1 MSDDEDKVENEVA
14 KRALERINSGGLT
27 AKQLLT
33 LYDNTLK
40 YPDISDLEREIIVA
54 AIDKNIKL
62 NHPRQASKAFGS
74 KDAEG
79 RALLETVYEELKSEF
94 DLSGN
99 HVGNGIKPSGAQMSG
114 ERYVGCY
121 FSYKN
126 SDNWNAGLYY
136 YQDEVDSDPY
146 LNVEIRQTGKGKEKN
161 ETINVYSVDDV
172 DSAVEDLRNTW
183 KEIVV

>member
-1 MSDDEDKVENEVA
+1 MTEDKVEDPRVQ
-14 KRALERINSGGLT
+14 RALDRIESGDLSGKDLL
-27 AKQLLT
+27 QL
-33 LYDNTLK
+33 YKNVYADEM
-40 YPDISDLEREIIVA
+40 ISELDQEILA
-54 AIDKNIKL
+54 RAIEKNIKL
-62 NHPRQASKAFGS
+62 KHPREASKTFGS
-74 KDAEG
+74 KDAEA
-79 RALLETVYEELKSEF
+79 RALLETIYEELKSEF

-99 HVGNGIKPSGAQMSG
+99 RVGDGIKPSGAQISG

>member
-1 MSDDEDKVENEVA
+1 MTEDKVEDPRVQQALDRIESGDLDGKDLLQFYKNVHGNKTISERDREILT
-14 KRALERINSGGLT
+14 RALE
-27 AKQLLT
+27 
-33 LYDNTLK
+33 
-40 YPDISDLEREIIVA
+40 
-54 AIDKNIKL
+54 KNIKL
-62 NHPRQASKAFGS
+62 KHPREASKTFGS

-79 RALLETVYEELKSEF
+79 RALLETIYEELKSEF

-99 HVGNGIKPSGAQMSG
+99 HVGDGIKPSGAQISG

-146 LNVEIRQTGKGKEKN
+146 LNVEIRQTGKGKENN

-183 KEIVV
+183 MEIVD